1 MSAPRGRYAPSPTG
15 EIHLGNASTALVA
28 WLAARSRGGT
38 FVMRLE
44 DLDAARVRPG
54 AAERIAA
61 DLRWLGIDWDEGY
74 DVGGP
79 HAPYVQSARIDHYRD
94 ALERLRAAGRVY
106 PCFCSRK
113 DIAAAASAPQQ
124 PGDETPYPGTCR
136 DRVDAPEGRRAAWR
150 FRAAPG
156 DPTSLDDA
164 VFGRFEAA
172 LPTDFVVWRN
182 DGTPA
187 YQLAVVVDD
196 AAMGIT
202 QVVRGEDLL
211 VSTLRQLALYRAL
224 GLPPPAFA
232 HAPLILGA
240 DGVRLSKRHD
250 GTSLEELRAAGHAP
264 EAIVGRIAGWL
275 GIRPDASPVAARE
288 LVAGFDLLAVRKAPG
303 PFF

>member
-1 MSAPRGRYAPSPTG
+1 MTPTRGRYAPSPTG

-28 WLAARSRGGT
+28 WLSARSTGGT

-44 DLDAARVRPG
+44 DLDAPRVRPG

-61 DLRWLGIDWDEGY
+61 DLRWLGLDWDEGY

-79 HAPYVQSARIDHYRD
+79 HAPYVQSARLDRYRD
-94 ALERLRAAGRVY
+94 ALERLKADGRVY
-106 PCFCSRK
+106 PCYCSRK

-136 DRVDAPEGRRAAWR
+136 HRADAPDDRKPAWR
-150 FRAAPG
+150 FRVDPQ
-156 DPTSLDDA
+156 DPTRFDDA
-164 VFGRFEAA
+164 VFGRFEAP

-202 QVVRGEDLL
+202 EVVRGEDLL
-211 VSTLRQLALYRAL
+211 LSTLRQLALYRAL
-224 GLPPPAFA
+224 GLPAPRFA
-232 HAPLILGA
+232 HAPLLLGA

-250 GTSLEELRAAGHAP
+250 GTTLAQLRESGHRP
-264 EAIVGRIAGWL
+264 EAIVARLAAWL
-275 GIRPDASPVAARE
+275 GLLSDPSPLEARE
-288 LVAGFDLLAVRKAPG
+288 LVEGFDLGRVRKAPD

>member
-1 MSAPRGRYAPSPTG
+1 MSAMRGRYAPSPTG

-28 WLAARSRGGT
+28 WLSARSRGGA

-44 DLDAARVRPG
+44 DLDGPRLLPG

-61 DLRWLGIDWDEGY
+61 DLRWLGLDWDEGY

-79 HAPYVQSARIDHYRD
+79 YAPYVQSARLDRYRG
-94 ALERLRAAGRVY
+94 ALERLKAAGRVY
-106 PCFCSRK
+106 PCFCSRR

-136 DRVDAPEGRRAAWR
+136 ERTDAPPDRRPAWR
-150 FRAAPG
+150 FRVDPG
-156 DPTSLDDA
+156 SPSSFDDA
-164 VFGRFEAA
+164 IFGRFEAP

-202 QVVRGEDLL
+202 EVVRGEDLL
-211 VSTLRQLALYRAL
+211 VSTLRQLALYHAL
-224 GLPPPAFA
+224 GLPIPAFA
-232 HAPLILGA
+232 HAPLLLGA
-240 DGVRLSKRHD
+240 DGVRLSKRHE
-250 GTSLEELRAAGHAP
+250 GTSLARLREAGHRP
-264 EAIVGRIAGWL
+264 EAVVARLAAWL
-275 GIRPDASPVAARE
+275 GLRSDPSPLDARA
-288 LVAGFDLLAVRKAPG
+288 LVADFDLGRVRKAPA

>member
-1 MSAPRGRYAPSPTG
+1 MSATRGRYAPSPTG

-28 WLAARSRGGT
+28 WLSARSRGGV

-44 DLDAARVRPG
+44 DLDAPRVRPG

-61 DLRWLGIDWDEGY
+61 DLRWLGLDWDEGY

-79 HAPYVQSARIDHYRD
+79 FAPYVQSARLDRYRH
-94 ALERLRAAGRVY
+94 ALERLKAAGRVY

-124 PGDETPYPGTCR
+124 AGDETPYPGTCR
-136 DRVDAPEGRRAAWR
+136 DRRDTPTGRRPAWR
-150 FRAAPG
+150 FRVEPG
-156 DPTSLDDA
+156 DPSSFHDA
-164 VFGRFEAA
+164 VFDRFDAP

-196 AAMGIT
+196 AAMRIT
-202 QVVRGEDLL
+202 EVVRGEDLL

-224 GLPPPAFA
+224 DLEAPAFA
-232 HAPLILGA
+232 HAPLMLGA
-240 DGVRLSKRHD
+240 DGVRLSKRHA
-250 GTSLEELRAAGHAP
+250 GTSIEELRTAGLLPAAV
-264 EAIVGRIAGWL
+264 VGRLAAWL
-275 GIRPDASPVAARE
+275 GLRPDPSALEARE
-288 LVAGFDLLAVRKAPG
+288 LVAGFDLRSVRKAPG